1 MVILVSGPAG
11 SGRRVLV
18 LVEPRSGPSVVRK
31 DGSAWLRDERLQ
43 GVAAD
48 CLAAK
53 LRPGNVHSA
62 EGWEEVL
69 LPIVDRY
76 RRCPTEGRGRGDAA
90 FARPEIYEAL
100 ERRGLYRKSRLIQ
113 IAIMETADAVQPLNL
128 TRTPTAV
135 GRAPGFTARH
145 LGDGSNVDVRPRN
158 VLLEAMGI
166 ARAVHRPASDL
177 RWRLFQGLIGPR
189 TLHRQPS
196 CDQS

>member
-1 MVILVSGPAG
+1 MAGPLRVRPMVILVERPAG
-11 SGRRVLV
+11 SGRRTLV

-76 RRCPTEGRGRGDAA
+76 RRCPTEGRGPGRRRVRQARDLRGAGTPRSISQISAHSD
-90 FARPEIYEAL
+90 RNNGNC
-100 ERRGLYRKSRLIQ
+100 RRGSTVESDKN
-113 IAIMETADAVQPLNL
+113 A
-128 TRTPTAV
+128 
-135 GRAPGFTARH
+135 
-145 LGDGSNVDVRPRN
+145 DGSRP
-158 VLLEAMGI
+158 G
-166 ARAVHRPASDL
+166 ARFHRSPP
-177 RWRLFQGLIGPR
+177 RRRLKRRRSTAER
-189 TLHRQPS
+189 TS
-196 CDQS
+196 